1 MTFTTVMTT
10 GILWESSFVNDV
22 SRMREELLNMILT
35 DENYYSPEANQ
46 EYMSVSQYKDFQKCE
61 AMALASLRG
70 EWERPKTTALLVG
83 SYIDSWFEGTL
94 EEFKA
99 AHPEIYKKGGQLKA
113 DFVQAEEIIEFVQ
126 KDPLFMRYMSGRKQV
141 IMTAELFGTKWKIKM
156 DSYHPD
162 KIVDLKVMRS
172 MERIMGKSFVEHW
185 GYDLQ
190 LAIYAAVEGR
200 DIATYLAVVTKQDI
214 PDKEII
220 SVPRWRRLELL
231 EDVKNNMPHILAVK
245 SGRIP
250 PTRCGV
256 CEYCR
261 ATKMLTE
268 PIDFE
273 LVGFSAA
280 ERMAVLGG

>member
-1 MTFTTVMTT
+1 MTLT
-10 GILWESSFVNDV
+10 ND
-22 SRMREELLNMILT
+22 
-35 DENYYSPEANQ
+35 NYYSPEANQ

-70 EWERPKTTALLVG
+70 EWVRPQTTALLVG

-94 EEFKA
+94 EEFTA
-99 AHPEIYKKGGQLKA
+99 AHPEIYTRAGKLKA
-113 DFVQAEEIIEFVQ
+113 DFVQAEELIEFV
-126 KDPLFMRYMSGRKQV
+126 KRDAMFMRYMAGRKQ
-141 IMTAELFGTKWKIKM
+141 IIKTAELFGTFWKIKM
-156 DSYHPD
+156 DSYHND

-190 LAIYAAVEGR
+190 MAIYAAVEGR
-200 DIATYLAVVTKQDI
+200 DLATYLAVVTKQDP

-220 SVPRWRRLELL
+220 SVPRWRRVELL
-231 EDVKNNMPHILAVK
+231 EDVERKMPRILAVK
-245 SGRIP
+245 RGEIP
-250 PTRCGV
+250 PMRCGV

-273 LVGFSAA
+273 MVGLSAA
-280 ERMAVLGG
+280 ERFAVLGG